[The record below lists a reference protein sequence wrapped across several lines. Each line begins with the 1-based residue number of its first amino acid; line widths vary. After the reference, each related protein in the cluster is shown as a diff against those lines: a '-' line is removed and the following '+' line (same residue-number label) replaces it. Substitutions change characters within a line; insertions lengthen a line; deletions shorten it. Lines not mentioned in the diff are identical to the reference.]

1 MAKHRSKRIRRLAK
15 RASLA
20 GGAAVTA
27 TAMTLSLAPP
37 SSAALPDVT
46 LPPITDIPGVNVI
59 TTGPPFGLLG
69 IVGLNPFWVPA
80 LPSRIADEINGT
92 PYLGG
97 TDLDIPVTVPNP
109 AYIPSCTGKILPT
122 GNDHRDP

>member
-1 MAKHRSKRIRRLAK
+1 MRRSERDTGNGQAESRRIRRFVK
-15 RASLA
+15 KASLA

-37 SSAALPDVT
+37 SASALPS
-46 LPPITDIPGVNVI
+46 IPNIPAVNVI

-80 LPSRIADEINGT
+80 LPSRIVDGVNGT

-97 TDLDIPVTVPNP
+97 TDLDIPVT
-109 AYIPSCTGKILPT
+109 
-122 GNDHRDP
+122 

>member
-1 MAKHRSKRIRRLAK
+1 
-15 RASLA
+15 
-20 GGAAVTA
+20 
-27 TAMTLSLAPP
+27 
-37 SSAALPDVT
+37 LPDVT
-46 LPPITDIPGVNVI
+46 LPPITDIPGVDVI
-59 TTGPPFGLLG
+59 TTVPPFGLLG

-80 LPSRIADEINGT
+80 LPSRIANEINGT

-109 AYIPSCTGKILPT
+109 GLHPGLYGETVPT